1 MTGCEAGK
9 MTVLAPDRGLLLI
22 AVCLYAASCEDLP
35 KPTGAVGPD
44 VLVASGLSGTWAI
57 DCASDASRSNPYIIY
72 SVPVTGEPAEQ
83 FLAHDPR
90 LDRTTRMRDIRA
102 LEGQKVAWTQRVA
115 DKTVDVI
122 VQVEAQKQR
131 VWRSVLSDGTIFIA
145 DGRFGSGQDTPWFN
159 KCAGGSSR

>member
-1 MTGCEAGK
+1 
-9 MTVLAPDRGLLLI
+9 LALRRGLILSVACI
-22 AVCLYAASCEDLP
+22 YAAGCEDLP
-35 KPTGAVGPD
+35 KPTGAVGPG
-44 VLVASGLSGTWAI
+44 VLVASGLTGTWAV
-57 DCASDASRSNPYIIY
+57 DCASDASRNNPYIIY
-72 SVPVTGEPAEQ
+72 SVPDTGEPAEQ
-83 FLAHDPR
+83 FLARDPR

-159 KCAGGSSR
+159 KCAGGSSQ